1 MPQKDP
7 SKTEEATPKQRN
19 KAREE
24 GNVPK
29 SQELSKIVGLLG
41 GIIAL
46 RFTFPHIKDSIL
58 ENVEWFLNQAVVINF
73 NEQNIYALFIFCS
86 VTLAKIILPVMIFI
100 VIFTIAII
108 YMQVGPLWT
117 TKPLKPKLKVFNIV
131 QGLKSKLLDVKTL
144 VRLVRNVFQAA
155 AVAIAPY
162 IILKMEFYNLV
173 PLFYES
179 PAMIGSYILNT
190 GFKMALFALVPLLI
204 ISIADVVYTMWDYN
218 ENLKMTKD
226 EVKDERKQAEGD
238 PKVKS
243 EQRKKMMGAVQQRM
257 MQDVPKADVI
267 ITNPTHIAIA
277 IKYDPTQAPA
287 PLVLAKGVNHLAE
300 KIKDAARKNNVPIR
314 ENKPLAQALYKSV
327 EIGQTIP
334 EDLYKAVAAV
344 LAEIYKMKGRQG

>member
-7 SKTEEATPKQRN
+7 SRTEQATPKQRQ
-19 KAREE
+19 KARKE

-29 SQELSKIVGLLG
+29 SQELSKIVGLVG

-46 RFTFPHIKDSIL
+46 RFTFPHIRDHVL
-58 ENVEWFLNQAVVINF
+58 HTVDWFLNQAFVMQF
-73 NEQNIYALFIFCS
+73 SQENIYFLFIFS
-86 VTLAKIILPVMIFI
+86 GATIGKIVLPVMFFI
-100 VIFTIAII
+100 LFFTIGIMYI
-108 YMQVGPLWT
+108 QIGPLWT
-117 TKPLKPKLKVFNIV
+117 MKPLKPKLKVFNIV
-131 QGLKSKLLDVKTL
+131 EGLKKKFVDIKTL

-162 IILKMEFYNLV
+162 IVLKMEFSNLA

-179 PAMIGSYILNT
+179 PAVIGSYILNT

-204 ISIADVVYTMWDYN
+204 IAVADVVYTRWDYN

-238 PKVKS
+238 PKIKS
-243 EQRKKMMGAVQQRM
+243 KQKQKMFSAVQQRM
-257 MQDVPKADVI
+257 MKDVPKADVV
-267 ITNPTHIAIA
+267 ITNPTHIAVA
-277 IKYDPTQAPA
+277 IKYDPTVAPA

-300 KIKDAARKNNVPIR
+300 KIKDLARKNNIPVR

-327 EIGQTIP
+327 EVGQTIP

-344 LAEIYKMKGRQG
+344 LAEIYRIKGR

>member
-7 SKTEEATPKQRN
+7 SKTEEATPKQRK

-46 RFTFPHIKDSIL
+46 RVTFPYIRDSIM
-58 ENVEWFLNQAVVINF
+58 EIINWFFRQAF
-73 NEQNIYALFIFCS
+73 SAKFTEPGIYNLFIFS
-86 VTLAKIILPVMIFI
+86 THSLLKIVLPVMVFI
-100 VIFTIAII
+100 LIFTIGIMYAQI
-108 YMQVGPLWT
+108 GPLWT
-117 TKPLKPKLKVFNIV
+117 LKPLKPKLKVFNIV
-131 QGLKSKLLDVKTL
+131 NGLKQKLLDVKTL
-144 VRLVRNVFQAA
+144 VRLVRNIGQAL

-162 IILKMEFYNLV
+162 IVLKMEFAKLA

-179 PAMIGSYILNT
+179 PATIGFFILNT

-204 ISIADVVYTMWDYN
+204 IAIADVVYTRWDYN

-238 PKVKS
+238 PKVKQ
-243 EQRKKMMGAVQQRM
+243 EQKQKMMSAVQQRM
-257 MQDVPKADVI
+257 MQDVPTADVV

-277 IKYDPTQAPA
+277 IKYDPAKAPA

-334 EDLYKAVAAV
+334 EELYKAVAAV
-344 LAEIYKMKGRQG
+344 LAEIYKIKGR

>member
-1 MPQKDP
+1 MAQKDP
-7 SKTEEATPKQRN
+7 SKTEQATPKQRK
-19 KAREE
+19 KARNE

-29 SQELSKIVGLLG
+29 SQELSKVIGLVG

-46 RFTFPHIKDSIL
+46 RFTFPHIRDHIL
-58 ENVEWFLNQAVVINF
+58 HTIDWFLGQAFVMEF
-73 NEQNIYALFIFCS
+73 SQQNIYALFIFS
-86 VTLAKIILPVMIFI
+86 AMTIGKIVLPVMVFI
-100 VIFTIAII
+100 LIFTIGIMYLQI
-108 YMQVGPLWT
+108 GYLWT
-117 TKPLKPKLKVFNIV
+117 LKPLKPKLKVFNIV
-131 QGLKSKLLDVKTL
+131 DGLKKKFVDIKTL

-162 IILKMEFYNLV
+162 IVLKMEFANLA

-204 ISIADVVYTMWDYN
+204 IAIADVVYTRWDYN

-238 PKVKS
+238 PKIK
-243 EQRKKMMGAVQQRM
+243 RKQKQKMLAAVQQRM
-257 MQDVPKADVI
+257 MQDVPKADVV
-267 ITNPTHIAIA
+267 ITNPTHIAVA
-277 IKYDPTQAPA
+277 IKYDPALAPA
-287 PLVLAKGVNHLAE
+287 PMVLAKGLNHLAE
-300 KIKDAARKNNVPIR
+300 KIKDIARKNNVPIR

-344 LAEIYKMKGRQG
+344 LAEIYRIKGR